1 MWKSSGMFKL
11 YFFKKKEESI
21 YDNLMFDLFPEDDNS
36 TRQTGRATFV
46 FLSPGR
52 FDTRIDNTYWKN
64 SCRWLV

>member
-1 MWKSSGMFKL
+1 MFKL

-52 FDTRIDNTYWKN
+52 FDTRIDNTY
-64 SCRWLV
+64 